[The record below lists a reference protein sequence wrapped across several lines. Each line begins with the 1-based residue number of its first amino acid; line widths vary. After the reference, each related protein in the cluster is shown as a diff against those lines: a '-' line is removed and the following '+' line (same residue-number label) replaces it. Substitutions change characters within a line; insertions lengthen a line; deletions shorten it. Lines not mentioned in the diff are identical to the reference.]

1 MSNKTNQSVLVNE
14 TSSYYLKQYAA
25 LQFPGSVDNMKSFN
39 VVVTVSTT
47 ICVDANTPEDA
58 IKKVQ
63 KALDA
68 NDAGTAMQ
76 LGENL
81 SCALRDGSY
90 QVTNAGEVDE

>member
-1 MSNKTNQSVLVNE
+1 
-14 TSSYYLKQYAA
+14 
-25 LQFPGSVDNMKSFN
+25 MKSFN

-68 NDAGTAMQ
+68 NDAGTAI
-76 LGENL
+76 
-81 SCALRDGSY
+81 LR
-90 QVTNAGEVDE
+90 NHEVFGKMTCRDWKNWLLDDAEPQFGIWF

>member
-1 MSNKTNQSVLVNE
+1 
-14 TSSYYLKQYAA
+14 
-25 LQFPGSVDNMKSFN
+25 MKSFN
-39 VVVTVSTT
+39 VIATVPPPSMLMP
-47 ICVDANTPEDA
+47 TPHEDT

-81 SCALRDGSY
+81 SCALRDGGY
-90 QVTNAGEVDE
+90 QVTNAVEVNE

>member
-1 MSNKTNQSVLVNE
+1 
-14 TSSYYLKQYAA
+14 
-25 LQFPGSVDNMKSFN
+25 MKSFN

-68 NDAGTAMQ
+68 KLVWGMRC
-76 LGENL
+76 
-81 SCALRDGSY
+81 S
-90 QVTNAGEVDE
+90 

>member
-1 MSNKTNQSVLVNE
+1 
-14 TSSYYLKQYAA
+14 
-25 LQFPGSVDNMKSFN
+25 MKSFN
-39 VVVTVSTT
+39 VVVSISTT
-47 ICVDANTPEDA
+47 VCIDAEDPDDA

-81 SCALRDGSY
+81 SCALRDGGY
-90 QVTNAGEVDE
+90 QVTNAVEVDE

>member
-1 MSNKTNQSVLVNE
+1 
-14 TSSYYLKQYAA
+14 
-25 LQFPGSVDNMKSFN
+25 MKSFN

-81 SCALRDGSY
+81 SCAMAAIR
-90 QVTNAGEVDE
+90 

>member
-1 MSNKTNQSVLVNE
+1 
-14 TSSYYLKQYAA
+14 
-25 LQFPGSVDNMKSFN
+25 MKSFN

-47 ICVDANTPEDA
+47 ICVDAN

-81 SCALRDGSY
+81 SCALRDGGY
-90 QVTNAGEVDE
+90 QVTNAVEVDE

>member
-1 MSNKTNQSVLVNE
+1 
-14 TSSYYLKQYAA
+14 
-25 LQFPGSVDNMKSFN
+25 MKSFN

-63 KALDA
+63 KALDT

-81 SCALRDGSY
+81 SCALRDGDRIMVDDSLY
-90 QVTNAGEVDE
+90 DAALDAFDEYDIEYEEV